1 MSETEEKNI
10 LNYSFDDLNI
20 NENLL
25 RGIYSYGFE
34 KPSKIQYESIPNI
47 NTGKDLIAQAQSG
60 TGKTGSFLIGSLN
73 NIDETVRDTQVLIIC
88 PTHELSIQCY
98 DVCGEL
104 TKYTKI
110 TKALVIGKTRVQDCI
125 NDLRKQ
131 PQVIIGTPGRILDMI
146 NRNELFTST
155 IKIIVCDEADDILS
169 LGFLDTISAIFKCIP
184 PTSQV
189 CLFSATIP
197 LEVEDMSE
205 KFMDNPQKILIKKE
219 ELTLDGIKQ
228 FHVMLKNYNWKY
240 DVLMDLYDT
249 LNITQSIIYVNSK
262 KTLRYLYEKLVEQ
275 KFPVSHIHG
284 EMDSKERS
292 DNMNNF
298 KSGKT
303 RIMLSTDLLARG
315 IDIQQLSLVI
325 NFDLP
330 NMKDTYIHRIG
341 RSGRYGRKGV
351 AINLVVENE
360 SQELNELEQY
370 YEIKIP
376 EMPENIK
383 EYLSV

>member
-34 KPSKIQYESIPNI
+34 KPSKIQYESIPII

-98 DVCGEL
+98 DVCSEL

-146 NRNELFTST
+146 NRNELFTSK
-155 IKIIVCDEADDILS
+155 IKIIICDEADDILS
-169 LGFLDTISAIFKCIP
+169 LGFLDTISTIFRCIP

-205 KFMDNPQKILIKKE
+205 KFMDNPEKILIKKE

>member
-1 MSETEEKNI
+1 
-10 LNYSFDDLNI
+10 
-20 NENLL
+20 
-25 RGIYSYGFE
+25 
-34 KPSKIQYESIPNI
+34 
-47 NTGKDLIAQAQSG
+47 
-60 TGKTGSFLIGSLN
+60 
-73 NIDETVRDTQVLIIC
+73 
-88 PTHELSIQCY
+88 
-98 DVCGEL
+98 
-104 TKYTKI
+104 
-110 TKALVIGKTRVQDCI
+110 
-125 NDLRKQ
+125 
-131 PQVIIGTPGRILDMI
+131 
-146 NRNELFTST
+146 
-155 IKIIVCDEADDILS
+155 
-169 LGFLDTISAIFKCIP
+169 LGFIDTISAIFKCIP

-197 LEVEDMSE
+197 LEVQDMSE
-205 KFMDNPQKILIKKE
+205 KFMNNPEKILIKKE

-284 EMDSKERS
+284 EMDSKDRS
-292 DNMNNF
+292 NNMNDF

-330 NMKDTYIHRIG
+330 NMKETYIHRIG

-360 SQELNELEQY
+360 SQELKELEEHY
-370 YEIKIP
+370 DIKIP